1 MQSRVSNAMSK
12 LKTKFKKIY
21 YLYGETINDE
31 DKITPVYY
39 AIYHDESLDLIK
51 ELIKHDRSFI
61 SSPDVHGISPLML
74 AIVKHC
80 DFSLIKLL
88 IEEGANL
95 NQIDSLNGFH
105 AMHFAIYNLITDYN
119 NKMKNENNE
128 TLKIYKNSL
137 KIVKL
142 LDEKNP
148 DLINKASKEGIVP
161 AQLIN
166 PYTFPDITHDIF
178 SNYVIVNH

>member
-1 MQSRVSNAMSK
+1 MQSRVSSAMSK
-12 LKTKFKKIY
+12 LKTKFKKFY

-39 AIYHDESLDLIK
+39 AIYHDEPIDLIK
-51 ELIKHDRSFI
+51 ELIKHDRTFI

-74 AIVKHC
+74 AIVKHR

-88 IEEGANL
+88 VEEGANL
-95 NQIDSLNGFH
+95 NQVETHNGFH

-119 NKMKNENNE
+119 NKIQNENNE
-128 TLKIYKNSL
+128 TLKKYKNSL

-142 LDEKNP
+142 LDDKNQ

-161 AQLIN
+161 ATLIN
-166 PYTFPDITHDIF
+166 PHTFPDINHDLF
-178 SNYVIVNH
+178 SNYVIVNN